1 MLKAPY
7 PYFGGKSKVAAQV
20 WQALGDVDSF
30 IDPFM
35 GSAALLLGR
44 PASHLKR
51 QRREV
56 VNDLDGFIVNFWR
69 AVSHDP
75 DAVAAYADNPR
86 FESDLH
92 ARHYWLV
99 QQRSALSE
107 ALEGAPE
114 YYDAKIAGW
123 WVWGLS
129 NWIGWGW
136 CSGRGPW
143 RTVDGRL
150 VRAADDEDGVVRRIP
165 SIGSD
170 GGIER
175 KGIVRQLPNTWN
187 NGTGIERS
195 KGIVRQLPHLENTGK
210 GVKRN
215 RIHLSGGFSD
225 TKGIESV
232 TDLQAYMHT
241 LAARLEH
248 VTVTC
253 GDWTRIVQPSVCY
266 SLRDTER
273 THITGVVLDPPYDQ
287 TEREGNIYN
296 HETPVSADVR
306 AWAVANGDNPL
317 MRIVL
322 FGYDGEHAMPDTW
335 RVQAWKSNGG
345 YANPAD
351 GRGRDNAH
359 RERIWFSP
367 HCIHE
372 HAAQQLTLFSAAD

>member
-1 MLKAPY
+1 
-7 PYFGGKSKVAAQV
+7 V
-20 WQALGDVDSF
+20 WRALGDVDSF

-44 PASHLKR
+44 PAAHLKAR
-51 QRREV
+51 RREV

-69 AVSHDP
+69 AVRADP

-99 QQRSALSE
+99 QQRSPLSE
-107 ALEGAPE
+107 ALEGDAD
-114 YYDAKIAGW
+114 YYDAKAAGW

-136 CSGRGPW
+136 CSGKGPW
-143 RTVDGRL
+143 RSVDGRL
-150 VRAADDEDGVVRRIP
+150 VRAGADGDGIIRRIP
-165 SIGSD
+165 QVTSAHGVER
-170 GGIER
+170 GGIVRQLPHMANGLTGIEAGR
-175 KGIVRQLPNTWN
+175 KGIVRQLLN
-187 NGTGIERS
+187 
-195 KGIVRQLPHLENTGK
+195 LENTGK
-210 GVKRN
+210 GIKRN
-215 RIHLSGGFSD
+215 RIHLSGEYSD
-225 TKGIESV
+225 TKGIESI
-232 TDLQAYMHT
+232 TDLTAYMRA
-241 LAARLEH
+241 LADRLEH

-266 SLRDTER
+266 SLRDSER

-287 TEREGNIYN
+287 TEREANIYN
-296 HETPVSADVR
+296 HESPVSADVK
-306 AWAVANGDNPL
+306 AWAIANGDNPL

-367 HCIHE
+367 HCIHD
-372 HAAQQLTLFSAAD
+372 HGAQQLSLFTDAAD